1 MNCRIKINS
10 RVIFS
15 TTNRLNLRKF
25 NKIRKKL
32 KKETIHSFE
41 FENISFAITQL
52 NDFFNLD

>member
-10 RVIFS
+10 RVIFF

-52 NDFFNLD
+52 NDFF